1 MRSKRKLTFFNEIS
15 SAELDLISAANIGD
29 LKEVERILELENDG
43 QIININV
50 HNNEHDQQTALHLAC
65 ENGYVDVVKCLI
77 EKGNANVNVLGLGG
91 CTPLYAA
98 AVFGHIGVIKY
109 LLQKGADPDLKNEI
123 GETPRER
130 AAKEWDIDIAEFMP
144 DISNGPSVR

>member
-1 MRSKRKLTFFNEIS
+1 M
-15 SAELDLISAANIGD
+15 
-29 LKEVERILELENDG
+29 
-43 QIININV
+43 
-50 HNNEHDQQTALHLAC
+50 
-65 ENGYVDVVKCLI
+65 I
-77 EKGNANVNVLGLGG
+77 EKGNADVNALGLGG

-109 LLQKGADPDLKNEI
+109 LLQKGADPDLENEI

-144 DISNGPSVR
+144 DTSNGPSVR